1 MKKNYNTTEMGDT
14 LTAIGIIAGFFGL
27 ISILAYFAG
36 VLN

>member
-1 MKKNYNTTEMGDT
+1 MKKIYNTPQMGDT
-14 LTAIGIIAGFFGL
+14 ITAIGIIAGFFAL